1 MVSTVTPRVGV
12 SARVEGFVPPGGW
25 DMAGGNSWWRLASRP
40 AATDAPMLKRV
51 YIETTIPS
59 FYYNQRSGADM
70 VARMNWTCERWDEH
84 RVAYDVVSS
93 TAVVD
98 ELMRQDHPKQT
109 EKLSLLAPLRLL
121 EPSPEVLEIVEVY
134 VARKVMPADPLGD
147 ALHLALA
154 SHYGCDVLLT
164 WNCVHLANANKFG
177 HIQRVNALLGL
188 PMPWLVTPLELLE
201 SPEGDED

>member
-1 MVSTVTPRVGV
+1 M
-12 SARVEGFVPPGGW
+12 
-25 DMAGGNSWWRLASRP
+25 SRC
-40 AATDAPMLKRV
+40 K
-51 YIETTIPS
+51 
-59 FYYNQRSGADM
+59 
-70 VARMNWTCERWDEH
+70 H

-121 EPSPEVLEIVEVY
+121 EPSPEVLEIVEVC

-147 ALHLALA
+147 
-154 SHYGCDVLLT
+154 
-164 WNCVHLANANKFG
+164 
-177 HIQRVNALLGL
+177 ALLGL

-201 SPEGDED
+201 NPEGHES

>member
-1 MVSTVTPRVGV
+1 
-12 SARVEGFVPPGGW
+12 
-25 DMAGGNSWWRLASRP
+25 
-40 AATDAPMLKRV
+40 MLKKI

-59 FYYNQRSGADM
+59 FYYNQRPGADM
-70 VARMNWTCERWDEH
+70 VARMTWTREWWDEH

-93 TAVVD
+93 TAVVN
-98 ELMRQDHPKQT
+98 ELMREDHPKRA
-109 EKLSLLAPLRLL
+109 EKLALVASLTLL
-121 EPSPEVLEIVEVY
+121 EPNEEVEEIVEVY

-154 SHYGCDVLLT
+154 SHYGCDILLT

-188 PMPWLVTPLELLE
+188 PMPWLVTPLELIEGLE
-201 SPEGDED
+201 DDEN